1 MIEITDP
8 AKRLIMEVLDR
19 NPGKHL
25 RIVVE
30 GNGCAGPYLSLCLDE
45 AEPHEGIV
53 KVNGLDILMSED
65 VKNYAEAGT
74 INLFFNPSGIER
86 L

>member
-1 MIEITDP
+1 MIEITDT
-8 AKRLIMEVLDR
+8 AKMLIMEMLAS

-45 AEPHEGIV
+45 AEPHEVRV
-53 KVNGLDILMSED
+53 KVNGLEILMSED

-74 INLFFNPSGIER
+74 ISLFFNPSGINR